1 MSFGFTPLFLT
12 SPYLPL
18 TKNSQCPTLVKRI
31 VKAVNLAV
39 ACGNQEGNKAMK
51 WVWIL
56 VALAA
61 PVVIWVNMDEVGI
74 SMPVFIVLVIVLSF
88 VSLTRAMRKSAVRGG
103 AAARVKAGI
112 VSPPDKEL
120 SGLCYLALHNHEAK
134 LIVAPPG
141 CVIALADIRG
151 INIDEYGMMIET
163 ADARNPQ
170 VSVPMDPDTAW
181 DWGGCISAAAIDGG
195 NPLRLE
201 EL

>member
-1 MSFGFTPLFLT
+1 L
-12 SPYLPL
+12 L
-18 TKNSQCPTLVKRI
+18 TKNSQWTTLVKRI
-31 VKAVNLAV
+31 VKAMNLAV

-88 VSLTRAMRKSAVRGG
+88 VSLARWMRKSVLRD
-103 AAARVKAGI
+103 AAAVRVKAGI

-134 LIVAPPG
+134 LIVVPPG

-151 INIDEYGMMIET
+151 ITIDQYGMMIET
-163 ADARNPQ
+163 ADAQNPQ
-170 VSVPMDPDTAW
+170 ISVRLDLDTAW
-181 DWGGCISAAAIDGG
+181 DWGGSISTAAIDGG
-195 NPLRLE
+195 NPLCLE
-201 EL
+201 KL